1 LFDKKKIKQWS
12 NSYWNQINRNIGLIK
27 ISEQEKIRKTIIGVF
42 GVGGLGGPL
51 VEQLIRMGCENLK
64 ICDNEKHEESNLN
77 RQICT
82 RKDLDYYKV
91 DHLKN
96 YAEKINP
103 EVKIHKFY
111 NINEENINDILKS
124 TKIACLTLDDPIVS
138 ILISRA
144 CRKNKIPII
153 EAWAIPYLC
162 TWWFNQKSIDYE
174 TCYGLKTKDMTI
186 TQMIKSKKVSSG
198 IKKAILTKLLQ
209 FPDIKD
215 FYDREKGTVEQML
228 SGLLTL
234 RSLAPIVRI
243 NASFIAFDI
252 IYAGILKLKPKIL
265 APNVNGYDYFRMKP
279 IEFKFK

>member
-1 LFDKKKIKQWS
+1 MFEKKKIKQWS

-27 ISEQEKIRKTIIGVF
+27 IIEQEKIRKTIIGVF

-64 ICDNEKHEESNLN
+64 ICDNKKYEESNLN

-82 RKDLDYYKV
+82 RKDLGCYKV
-91 DHLKN
+91 DHLEN

-103 EVKIHKFY
+103 EVQIQKYY
-111 NINEENINDILKS
+111 NINEENIYDILKN
-124 TKIACLTLDDPIVS
+124 TKIACLTLDDPIIS
-138 ILISRA
+138 ILVSRA
-144 CRKNKIPII
+144 CKKNKIPMI

-162 TWWFNQKSIDYE
+162 TWWFDQKSIDYE
-174 TCYGLKTKDMTI
+174 ACYGLKTKDMTI
-186 TQMIKSKKVSSG
+186 TQIIKSKKVSSG

-209 FPDIKD
+209 FPGIKD
-215 FYDREKGTVEQML
+215 IYDREKGTVEGML

-234 RSLAPIVRI
+234 RSLSPIVRI

-252 IYAGILKLKPKIL
+252 IYTGILKLKPKIL
-265 APNVNGYDYFRMKP
+265 APNVNGYDYLRMKP
-279 IEFKFK
+279 IKFEFR

>member
-1 LFDKKKIKQWS
+1 MFEKKKIKQWS

-27 ISEQEKIRKTIIGVF
+27 IIEQEKIRKTIIGVF

-64 ICDNEKHEESNLN
+64 ICDNEKYEESNLN

-82 RKDLDYYKV
+82 REDLGYYKV
-91 DHLKN
+91 DHLEK

-103 EVKIHKFY
+103 EVQIQNFY
-111 NINEENINDILKS
+111 NINEENIFDILEN
-124 TKIACLTLDDPIVS
+124 TKIACLTLDDPIIS

-144 CRKNKIPII
+144 CKKNRIPMI

-162 TWWFNQKSIDYE
+162 TWWFDQKSIDYE
-174 TCYGLKTKDMTI
+174 DCYGLKTKDMTI
-186 TQMIKSKKVSSG
+186 TQIIKSKKVSSS
-198 IKKAILTKLLQ
+198 IKKALLTKLLQ

-215 FYDREKGTVEQML
+215 VYDREKGTVEGML

-234 RSLAPIVRI
+234 RSLSPIVRI

-265 APNVNGYDYFRMKP
+265 APNVNGYDYLRMKP
-279 IEFKFK
+279 IKFEFK